1 MKFHR
6 FRLVFIIIVLI
17 FPLLMVGGATAQNP
31 QTVLVL
37 PFNIYSEKDLS
48 FLQNGIR
55 DMLSSR
61 LSQEGKVRLLGRD
74 AVDEAM
80 AATAE
85 VNEGIAADLGRAAG
99 ADYVVFGSLTVFGD
113 NISTDARMYN
123 IGESKSAFTF
133 YDTGED
139 PGDVISHINRFA
151 SRVNAEVFNR
161 KPAPKTASTTPGPE
175 MAQSRQHP
183 ESLWNQSGR
192 KVTEG
197 GLEAAAAETGR
208 EPLGESW
215 RSRHFDTELRH
226 LALGDVDG
234 DGNTEIVLGTDK
246 DVFVYRS
253 IDRRFIKLG
262 EVPGDTNDKIISV
275 DVGDI
280 NENGLAEIF
289 VTKVNEGKDSL
300 DSYVLEWENGR
311 FFPILSGAE
320 WYYRVLE
327 IPGRGRVLMGQ
338 QRSIRNIFTGGV
350 EEMKWTGSE
359 YAPSMP
365 QALPPWTHIYGFNY
379 ADFTDRNTEMTV
391 AFNEKDYLR
400 VLGPEGNKEWE
411 STETYGGSAI
421 YLEFPMEA
429 AARIGEHKE
438 MDRQYLPLRI
448 LTRDITGDGKSEVL
462 VGKNRDAAG
471 RLFSRVRIYKGGH
484 VECLA
489 WDDFGLTT
497 RWKTPEISG
506 QITDYALGDLNNDG
520 KTELVFSVIQKISS
534 VIGTPRSYV
543 AAMEITGP

>member
-1 MKFHR
+1 MKSHR
-6 FRLVFIIIVLI
+6 SPLVFIIIVLF
-17 FPLLMVGGATAQNP
+17 FPLLLVGGAAARNP

-61 LSQEGKVRLLGRD
+61 LSQEGKVRVLGRD

-80 AATAE
+80 ATAAE
-85 VNEGIAADLGRAAG
+85 VNESIAADLGQTVG

-123 IGESKSAFTF
+123 VGEGKSALSF
-133 YDTGED
+133 YESGED
-139 PGDVISHINRFA
+139 QGDVISHINRFA
-151 SRVNAEVFNR
+151 SQVNAEVFDR
-161 KPAPKTASTTPGPE
+161 KPAPKTASTDREPE
-175 MAQSRQHP
+175 VAESRQHP
-183 ESLWNQSGR
+183 ESLWNKSGR
-192 KVTEG
+192 KVTEDIEG
-197 GLEAAAAETGR
+197 AVTETDRG
-208 EPLGESW
+208 PMGESW
-215 RSRHFDTELRH
+215 RSRHFDAELRH

-234 DGNTEIVLGTDK
+234 DGNTEIVLGTGK
-246 DVFVYRS
+246 DVSVYRAR
-253 IDRRFIKLG
+253 DRRFIKIG
-262 EVPGDTNDKIISV
+262 EAPGDANDKIISV
-275 DVGDI
+275 DVGDF

-289 VTKVNEGKDSL
+289 VTKVNEGNNSL
-300 DSYVLEWENGR
+300 DSYVLEWDNGR
-311 FFPILSGAE
+311 FLRILSGAD
-320 WYYRVLE
+320 WYYRVLD
-327 IPGRGRVLMGQ
+327 IPDRGRVLMGQ

-365 QALPPWTHIYGFNY
+365 RALPPWTNIFGFNY
-379 ADFTDRNTEMTV
+379 ADFTDRNAAMTV
-391 AFNEKDYLR
+391 AFNENDYLR
-400 VLGPEGNKEWE
+400 VLSPEGNKEWE
-411 STETYGGSAI
+411 SAETYGGSAV

-429 AARIGEHKE
+429 TSRIGEHKE

-462 VGKNRDAAG
+462 VAKNRDAAG

-484 VECLA
+484 IECLA
-489 WDDFGLTT
+489 WDDFGLVT
-497 RWKTPEISG
+497 RWKTPEVSG

-534 VIGTPRSYV
+534 VVGTPRSYIAV
-543 AAMEITGP
+543 MEISGP

>member
-1 MKFHR
+1 MKSHR
-6 FRLVFIIIVLI
+6 SPLVFIIIVLL
-17 FPLLMVGGATAQNP
+17 FPLLLVGGAAARNP

-37 PFNIYSEKDLS
+37 PFNIHSEKDLS

-61 LSQEGKVRLLGRD
+61 LGQEGKVRVLGRD

-80 AATAE
+80 DATEE
-85 VNEGIAADLGRAAG
+85 VNESVAADLGQTAG
-99 ADYVVFGSLTVFGD
+99 ADFVVFGGLTVFGD
-113 NISTDARMYN
+113 NISTDARIYN
-123 IGESKSAFTF
+123 VGEGKSALTF
-133 YDTGED
+133 YETGED

-151 SRVNAEVFNR
+151 SQVNAEVFDR
-161 KPAPKTASTTPGPE
+161 KPAPKTAATDRAPDVAE
-175 MAQSRQHP
+175 SRQHP
-183 ESLWNQSGR
+183 ESLWNKSGR
-192 KVTEG
+192 KVTEEIEG
-197 GLEAAAAETGR
+197 TVTETGGG
-208 EPLGESW
+208 PLGESW
-215 RSRHFDTELRH
+215 RSRHFDAELRH

-234 DGNTEIVLGTDK
+234 DGNTEIVLGTGK
-246 DVFVYRS
+246 DVSVYRVR
-253 IDRRFIKLG
+253 DRRFIKIG
-262 EVPGDTNDKIISV
+262 EVPGDANDKIISV

-289 VTKVNEGKDSL
+289 VTKVNEGNDSL
-300 DSYVLEWENGR
+300 DSYVLEWDNGR
-311 FFPILSGAE
+311 FLRILSGAD
-320 WYYRVLE
+320 WYYRVLD
-327 IPGRGRVLMGQ
+327 IPDRDRVLMGQ
-338 QRSIRNIFTGGV
+338 QRSIRNLFTGGV
-350 EEMKWTGSE
+350 EEMKWTGGE

-365 QALPPWTHIYGFNY
+365 QALPPWTNIYGFNY
-379 ADFTDRNTEMTV
+379 ADFTDRNADMTV

-400 VLGPEGNKEWE
+400 VLGPEGDKEWE

-429 AARIGEHKE
+429 ASRIGEHKE

-462 VGKNRDAAG
+462 VAKNRDAAG

-484 VECLA
+484 IECLG
-489 WDDFGLTT
+489 WDDFGLVS
-497 RWKTPEISG
+497 RWKTPEVSG

-534 VIGTPRSYV
+534 VIGTPRSYI

>member
-1 MKFHR
+1 MKSHR
-6 FRLVFIIIVLI
+6 FLLVFMMTAWVLS
-17 FPLLMVGGATAQNP
+17 LLTVGGAWAQTP
-31 QTVLVL
+31 KTVLVL

-61 LSQEGKVRLLGRD
+61 LSQEGKVQVLGRG
-74 AVDEAM
+74 AVDEAT

-85 VNEGIAADLGRAAG
+85 VDQRVAADLGQAAG

-113 NISTDARMYN
+113 NISTDARLYRVDD
-123 IGESKSAFTF
+123 GKPALTF
-133 YDTGED
+133 YDTGND
-139 PGDVISHINRFA
+139 QGDVISHINRFA
-151 SRVNAEVFNR
+151 TRVNAEVFDR
-161 KPAPKTASTTPGPE
+161 KPEPETPPPPREPE
-175 MAQSRQHP
+175 VAESRQHP
-183 ESLWNQSGR
+183 ESLWNKSGR
-192 KVTEG
+192 KVTENRDG
-197 GLEAAAAETGR
+197 AVSEPDRG
-208 EPLGESW
+208 PLGESW
-215 RSRHFDTELRH
+215 RSRHFDVEIRH
-226 LALGDVDG
+226 LAMGDVDG
-234 DGNTEIVLGTDK
+234 DGNTEIVLGTGK
-246 DVFVYRS
+246 DVSIYRLL
-253 IDRRFIKLG
+253 DRRFIKVG
-262 EVPGDTNDKIISV
+262 EVPGDTNDKIISM

-289 VTKVNEGKDSL
+289 VTKMNEGSDSL
-300 DSYVLEWENGR
+300 DSYVLEWKNGR
-311 FFPILSGAE
+311 FFPILTGAQ
-320 WYYRVLE
+320 WYFRVLD
-327 IPGRGRVLMGQ
+327 IPDRGRVLMGQ
-338 QRSIRNIFTGGV
+338 QRSIRNLFTGGV

-359 YAPSMP
+359 YGPSTP
-365 QALPPWTHIYGFNY
+365 QALPPWTHIFGFNY
-379 ADFTDRNTEMTV
+379 ADFTDRNTNMTV

-429 AARIGEHKE
+429 SSRIGEHKE

-484 VECLA
+484 IECLA
-489 WDDFGLTT
+489 WDDFGLVT
-497 RWKTPEISG
+497 RWKTPEVSG

-520 KTELVFSVIQKISS
+520 KTELVFSVIQKIDS